1 MREVLLEMK
10 QEDNENK
17 IRSVVKKIINLHKPE
32 GVSDIEFDLEKI
44 DKDEYYLELT
54 FIVPADSNQ
63 LTKNFMDRQMGW
75 GREIKEAIKNYIGI
89 KVIIS
94 SVGIRS
100 AEFNLRRK

>member
-32 GVSDIEFDLEKI
+32 GVNDIEFDLEKI

-54 FIVPADSNQ
+54 FIVPADSNK
-63 LTKNFMDRQMGW
+63 LTKSFMDTPRIW
-75 GREIKEAIKNYIGI
+75 GREIKEVIKNYIGI

-100 AEFNLRRK
+100 AEFNPRR